1 MGHLII
7 RLLINAAALLA
18 AVWLIPGID
27 FVGGPAKLIG
37 VAAVFGIVNALVRP
51 ILTVLSC
58 PLIVITLGL
67 FTLVINALLLLL
79 TGYLSQAWNLGLPG
93 GRVPARLP
101 RRDRDRTGKHGADA
115 DGGAA
120 EGVDDTAN
128 PARHR
133 RLGI

>member
-1 MGHLII
+1 MGHLIL

-27 FVGGPAKLIG
+27 FVGGPARLIG

-79 TGYLSQAWNLGLPG
+79 TGYLSQAWNLGFRVDGFLPAFLG
-93 GRVPARLP
+93 GIVIGLVS
-101 RRDRDRTGKHGADA
+101 T
-115 DGGAA
+115 
-120 EGVDDTAN
+120 VLTLTAGR
-128 PARHR
+128 PKE
-133 RLGI
+133 